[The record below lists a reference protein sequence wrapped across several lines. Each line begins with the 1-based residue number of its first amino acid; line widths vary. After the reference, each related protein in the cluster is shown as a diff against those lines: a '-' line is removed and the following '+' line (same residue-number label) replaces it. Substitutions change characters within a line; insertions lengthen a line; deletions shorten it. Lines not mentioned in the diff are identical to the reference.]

1 MGTKYHIY
9 YVYIL
14 KCSDNTY
21 YTGVTNNVDRRV
33 REHQSGEALNSYT
46 SKRRPVQLVFYA
58 EFSNLEDAIE
68 KEKKIKKWSK
78 SKKEALINEEFELL
92 PVLSKKK
99 FKE

>member
-1 MGTKYHIY
+1 MNSKYHIY

-14 KCSDNTY
+14 KCNDSTY
-21 YTGVTNNVDRRV
+21 YTGVTNNIDRRV

-58 EFSNLEDAIE
+58 EFSNVEDAIE

-78 SKKEALINEEFELL
+78 KKKEALINGEFEWLPLL
-92 PVLSKKK
+92 AKKK
-99 FKE
+99 LNK